1 MDKNIDLFYL
11 LQMGYSY
18 QDSHNLPKACEYYET
33 ARDYARKIYG
43 DNNKICNIVSLF
55 DYVWEEYQG
64 DYKAAAMK
72 LADVGEL
79 LENFSKQSVKDE
91 FTEWIYSNK
100 EELLDAAVVST
111 YEIFGRFGFKLDIE
125 KLFIHILS
133 GIRDVEE
140 VMNQIMIDPL
150 GLPRRFHYYIQN
162 FSKNSFNDN
171 IEARQGL
178 AELLFFMKEIKDKNI
193 DMLSEK
199 EKMDLVKKMDTL
211 MQQNTDLF
219 EKYNLSS
226 GLSKIMRSSKLRI
239 DFDIARGMM
248 RFEDTDYVE
257 RFLGKHKEKDIG
269 DITDNI
275 KMMILECWLQY
286 DKKNNRKEAEKIL
299 DNILELENSII
310 VQVFFLREEKKKIEF
325 LNGLSYITKCIIEIC
340 YQIRGARAAYSV
352 VLRTR
357 TLSFDRAVL
366 HLESQVHKQAI
377 LRLYQLEQI
386 EKQNIKTIQEKAEL
400 EEQLAEASGGIFT
413 LDSIEICRK
422 LTNKQAVIEFTI
434 MTDFYDCDF
443 YYAFVVTARNIF
455 AVQLGK
461 CNEIDMDLDKLRQF
475 VENYI
480 NTKHGDSQIRKQKAY
495 YNIYEKVLLPIRKV
509 LPREVHSLFIAA
521 VGKFFHIPFGM
532 LPSFYWYDG
541 FMEDEYQIFYINSG
555 KEILHTIKTERNH
568 GAIVIGDIDFE
579 GRYPQ
584 LPASSR
590 EVKAVA
596 DMLKVTPITG
606 KNATSDCLNNPTG
619 IFHIST
625 HSNKS
630 NNYLE
635 SNKDPMD
642 QIGLVFAGGE
652 FFTIK
657 KISQLNLSGTN
668 LVVLSVCGIMETE
681 GVYSDIG
688 LGIRRAFINAG
699 VRFIILNLWKTD
711 DYATELLMKCFYDY
725 YINKSTGIEESL
737 KKAKHFLRVSTISDI
752 KKSSYYDRNI
762 DSVVNL
768 MNDEEKPY
776 IHPYY
781 WAGFILVGI

>member
-1 MDKNIDLFYL
+1 
-11 LQMGYSY
+11 
-18 QDSHNLPKACEYYET
+18 
-33 ARDYARKIYG
+33 
-43 DNNKICNIVSLF
+43 
-55 DYVWEEYQG
+55 
-64 DYKAAAMK
+64 
-72 LADVGEL
+72 
-79 LENFSKQSVKDE
+79 
-91 FTEWIYSNK
+91 
-100 EELLDAAVVST
+100 
-111 YEIFGRFGFKLDIE
+111 
-125 KLFIHILS
+125 
-133 GIRDVEE
+133 
-140 VMNQIMIDPL
+140 
-150 GLPRRFHYYIQN
+150 
-162 FSKNSFNDN
+162 
-171 IEARQGL
+171 
-178 AELLFFMKEIKDKNI
+178 
-193 DMLSEK
+193 
-199 EKMDLVKKMDTL
+199 
-211 MQQNTDLF
+211 
-219 EKYNLSS
+219 
-226 GLSKIMRSSKLRI
+226 
-239 DFDIARGMM
+239 
-248 RFEDTDYVE
+248 
-257 RFLGKHKEKDIG
+257 
-269 DITDNI
+269 
-275 KMMILECWLQY
+275 
-286 DKKNNRKEAEKIL
+286 
-299 DNILELENSII
+299 
-310 VQVFFLREEKKKIEF
+310 
-325 LNGLSYITKCIIEIC
+325 
-340 YQIRGARAAYSV
+340 
-352 VLRTR
+352 
-357 TLSFDRAVL
+357 
-366 HLESQVHKQAI
+366 
-377 LRLYQLEQI
+377 
-386 EKQNIKTIQEKAEL
+386 
-400 EEQLAEASGGIFT
+400 
-413 LDSIEICRK
+413 
-422 LTNKQAVIEFTI
+422 
-434 MTDFYDCDF
+434 
-443 YYAFVVTARNIF
+443 
-455 AVQLGK
+455 
-461 CNEIDMDLDKLRQF
+461 
-475 VENYI
+475 
-480 NTKHGDSQIRKQKAY
+480 
-495 YNIYEKVLLPIRKV
+495 
-509 LPREVHSLFIAA
+509 
-521 VGKFFHIPFGM
+521 
-532 LPSFYWYDG
+532 
-541 FMEDEYQIFYINSG
+541 MEDEYQIFYINSG

-630 NNYLE
+630 DNYLE